1 MKAHIVR
8 FGNSQGI
15 HLPKVLLTKAKLG
28 NEVELRAELGRIM
41 ISKTVKPRI
50 RWAKAARRMRAR
62 GEDRLFYEPTNTQF
76 DKKRWKW

>member
-1 MKAHIVR
+1 MKTRIVR

-15 HLPKVLLTKAKLG
+15 HLPKALLNKAQLG

-50 RWAKAARRMRAR
+50 GWAKAARRMRAR
-62 GEDRLFYEPTNTQF
+62 GEDRLFYAPTDTQF
-76 DKKRWKW
+76 DKKR